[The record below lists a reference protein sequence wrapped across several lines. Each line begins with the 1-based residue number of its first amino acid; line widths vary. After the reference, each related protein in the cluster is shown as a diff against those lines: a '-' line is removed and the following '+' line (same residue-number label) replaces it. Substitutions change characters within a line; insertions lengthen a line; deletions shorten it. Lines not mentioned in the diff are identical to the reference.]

1 MSNLRKLK
9 LSDLQ
14 IGMSVK
20 KEQLSEIYDTWI
32 ILVKK
37 KNDNDYKIGFV
48 GKETNSESAK
58 LFKDPENIICPV
70 FNDSIDADE
79 DVYYEE

>member
-1 MSNLRKLK
+1 MRKLK

-14 IGMSVK
+14 IGRLVK
-20 KEQLSEIYDTWI
+20 KEQLSEIYDAWI
-32 ILVKK
+32 ILVKN
-37 KNDNDYKIGFV
+37 KNDNDCKIGFV
-48 GKETNSESAK
+48 GKEMNSESAK

-70 FNDSIDADE
+70 FNDSIDADG

>member
-1 MSNLRKLK
+1 MNV
-9 LSDLQ
+9 
-14 IGMSVK
+14 GK
-20 KEQLSEIYDTWI
+20 KEQLFKIYDMWI

-37 KNDNDYKIGFV
+37 KNDNDYKIWFV

-70 FNDSIDADE
+70 FNDSIDADG

>member
-14 IGMSVK
+14 IGMHVK

-48 GKETNSESAK
+48 G
-58 LFKDPENIICPV
+58 
-70 FNDSIDADE
+70 
-79 DVYYEE
+79 

>member
-1 MSNLRKLK
+1 MIRGLF
-9 LSDLQ
+9 
-14 IGMSVK
+14 
-20 KEQLSEIYDTWI
+20 
-32 ILVKK
+32 LVKK